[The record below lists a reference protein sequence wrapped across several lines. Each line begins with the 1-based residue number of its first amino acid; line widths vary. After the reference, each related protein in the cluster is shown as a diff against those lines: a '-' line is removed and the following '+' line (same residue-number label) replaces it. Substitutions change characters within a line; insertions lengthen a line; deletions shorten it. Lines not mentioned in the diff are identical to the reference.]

1 MPMPTLSRRIIS
13 GMIIGIIIT
22 GSLALGLYFLPARAS
37 NLEGST
43 TDSHGLKLSVVV
55 NTTLMKSGQRIQVS
69 VSLYNTLDVKNNLS
83 ISDNLPFRGVLLAL
97 WPTCTYIV
105 GLNYDTTPAQ
115 AIILKGNFTAATIPS
130 VANASLWSGVG
141 ILCHE
146 GVEAHNVIFEPHSS
160 MANVTGIC
168 YCPLGTSI
176 GPFEISN
183 NFTTRG
189 YWDPSLNSH
198 RSTPPFLAWGP
209 NNQDSNQVPTETI
222 FVPGVYTVAVGDVW
236 GQEVVL
242 HFTVSA

>member
-130 VANASLWSGVG
+130 VANASLWSGG
-141 ILCHE
+141 TLCHE
-146 GVEAHNVIFEPHSS
+146 GVEAHNAIFEPHSS
-160 MANVTGIC
+160 LANVTGIC
-168 YCPLGTSI
+168 LLPTRNKHGSVRDIQQLYDKGVLGPWVELSSLHISI
-176 GPFEISN
+176 SRMGA
-183 NFTTRG
+183 
-189 YWDPSLNSH
+189 
-198 RSTPPFLAWGP
+198 RSSG
-209 NNQDSNQVPTETI
+209 S
-222 FVPGVYTVAVGDVW
+222 
-236 GQEVVL
+236 
-242 HFTVSA
+242 